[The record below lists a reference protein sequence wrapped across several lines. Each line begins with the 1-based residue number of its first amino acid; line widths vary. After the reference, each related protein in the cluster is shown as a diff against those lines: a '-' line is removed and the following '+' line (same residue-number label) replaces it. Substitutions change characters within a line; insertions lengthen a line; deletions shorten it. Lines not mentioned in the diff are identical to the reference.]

1 MHEERFVGRVS
12 CGWGDDDSGT
22 QGNDVIESIDLVLR
36 RVQMPREQF

>member
-1 MHEERFVGRVS
+1 MKSDLWDVYHVDG
-12 CGWGDDDSGT
+12 GDDDSGT